1 MSRAKSKPIEGRL
14 HPVDGQKAF
23 KVDFD
28 LLTEDFNN
36 IVLEDVLKRV
46 KGKSVDSRLPTFIR
60 PATTPGPQSYT
71 VGAPFPG
78 AYPDT
83 PAPHGGATDHSNA
96 IITVL
101 RKVCDD
107 DDIARLCAQLL
118 SKARDSRDIR
128 AKAPNLLK
136 EHIVPQMN
144 DEKLGEIVRELEAL
158 FNDAIMHASFS
169 SRPSVNYQ
177 PHIYGNSE
185 SISAYTPTSLQSNER
200 VGPLHFSSEAQAPV
214 FIKPEYTTSIPLA
227 TSSAVN
233 ERPQFGDQQQEHVGA
248 EPVFIHPGYSH
259 LPHVSPPPALVHQA
273 DTNISTPIT
282 QAVTMEVPPPLPQ
295 PFTILSL
302 PSSPQPGFV
311 VNHLPSSRMSAPPA
325 GTPAGSNEQR
335 VAEVATGVNAT
346 APVGPV
352 GPVPPV
358 QGPSTAFLIDT
369 QGKVL
374 HRDAGGTLRVVA
386 ELVYHNKDKGPLE
399 KGAGSY
405 KSRVI
410 ECRRKVP
417 AALDSPIVPASWSKL
432 IGDLFMV
439 HVDKSQ
445 PTEGMWLHQGGGKW
459 TNITHQWN
467 SASLDANH
475 AVRHPEN
482 PNYCLTRTKDFPN
495 WILLQSQVDKEKK
508 RLKAANGSRVSFGSV
523 TTYPPAAGA

>member
-1 MSRAKSKPIEGRL
+1 M
-14 HPVDGQKAF
+14 
-23 KVDFD
+23 
-28 LLTEDFNN
+28 T
-36 IVLEDVLKRV
+36 
-46 KGKSVDSRLPTFIR
+46 
-60 PATTPGPQSYT
+60 
-71 VGAPFPG
+71 
-78 AYPDT
+78 
-83 PAPHGGATDHSNA
+83 
-96 IITVL
+96 
-101 RKVCDD
+101 
-107 DDIARLCAQLL
+107 
-118 SKARDSRDIR
+118 
-128 AKAPNLLK
+128 
-136 EHIVPQMN
+136 
-144 DEKLGEIVRELEAL
+144 
-158 FNDAIMHASFS
+158 
-169 SRPSVNYQ
+169 
-177 PHIYGNSE
+177 
-185 SISAYTPTSLQSNER
+185 
-200 VGPLHFSSEAQAPV
+200 
-214 FIKPEYTTSIPLA
+214 
-227 TSSAVN
+227 
-233 ERPQFGDQQQEHVGA
+233 
-248 EPVFIHPGYSH
+248 
-259 LPHVSPPPALVHQA
+259 
-273 DTNISTPIT
+273 
-282 QAVTMEVPPPLPQ
+282 
-295 PFTILSL
+295 
-302 PSSPQPGFV
+302 
-311 VNHLPSSRMSAPPA
+311 
-325 GTPAGSNEQR
+325 
-335 VAEVATGVNAT
+335 EVATGVNAT

-386 ELVYHNKDKGPLE
+386 ELVYHNKEKGPLE

-439 HVDKSQ
+439 HVDKRQ
-445 PTEGMWLHQGGGKW
+445 PTEGMWLHQGDGKW